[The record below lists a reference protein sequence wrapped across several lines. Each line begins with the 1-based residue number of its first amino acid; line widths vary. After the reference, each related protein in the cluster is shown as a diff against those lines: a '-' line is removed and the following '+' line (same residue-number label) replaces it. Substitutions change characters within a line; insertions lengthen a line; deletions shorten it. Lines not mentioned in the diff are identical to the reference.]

1 MWLLKL
7 GVLLFFACTCSASVG
22 DVERIEEE
30 GYYRREHSLAQP
42 YHGKPSGRCVSL
54 PPGPHP
60 QCISMHAGNG
70 MDVPFWTFGGNTV
83 ISSNYVRL
91 TPDRQSK
98 SGFLWNTY
106 VSLEGIHDGVCS

>member
-1 MWLLKL
+1 MTASSMATKL
-7 GVLLFFACTCSASVG
+7 VILGALLFLVSPGCATLQ

-42 YHGKPSGRCVSL
+42 YHGRPILGGVFLKQLECVTV
-54 PPGPHP
+54 
-60 QCISMHAGNG
+60 CVTGNG

-98 SGFLWNTY
+98 KGFLWNTY
-106 VSLEGIHDGVCS
+106 VSNSL